1 MNTKQSILWQ
11 RLALAGL
18 AAAGFASVTTAAVAG
33 ECPANQRVADGR
45 GQQPGP
51 TAPQDVTDKII
62 AMTDLTKEQLGIK
75 DRLFR
80 ARQLEVKPGGI
91 VPWHSHGDRPAMIY
105 VVSGEIVEYASTCA
119 VPIEHRAGE
128 VTAERAPTSHWW
140 QNTGKVPAVLIS
152 VDLFRID
159 DKVNEKMM

>member
-1 MNTKQSILWQ
+1 MNTPQPLLWK
-11 RLALAGL
+11 RIALSGL
-18 AAAGFASVTTAAVAG
+18 TAAAFAFGTTAVAG
-33 ECPANQRVADGR
+33 ECPANQRVADGK
-45 GQQPGP
+45 GQKPGP
-51 TAPQDVTDKII
+51 TAPKDVTDKII

-80 ARQLEVKPGGI
+80 ARQLEIKPGGI
-91 VPWHSHGDRPAMIY
+91 VPWHSHADRPAMIY

-119 VPIEHRAGE
+119 VPIVHRAGE

-140 QNTGKVPAVLIS
+140 QNTGTVPAVLIS

>member
-1 MNTKQSILWQ
+1 MNTPQPLLWK

-18 AAAGFASVTTAAVAG
+18 TAAAFAFGTSAMAG
-33 ECPANQRVADGR
+33 ECPANQRVADGK
-45 GQQPGP
+45 GQKPGP

-80 ARQLEVKPGGI
+80 ARQLEIKPGGI
-91 VPWHSHGDRPAMIY
+91 VPWHSHADRPAMIY

-119 VPIEHRAGE
+119 VPIVHRAGE

-140 QNTGKVPAVLIS
+140 QNTGTVPAVLIS

>member
-1 MNTKQSILWQ
+1 MNTPQPLLWK
-11 RLALAGL
+11 RLALVGL
-18 AAAGFASVTTAAVAG
+18 TAAAFAIGTTAMAG
-33 ECPANQRVADGR
+33 ECPANQRVADGK

-51 TAPQDVTDKII
+51 TAPKDVTDKII

-80 ARQLEVKPGGI
+80 ARQLEIKPRGI
-91 VPWHSHGDRPAMIY
+91 VPWHSHADRPAMIY

-119 VPIEHRAGE
+119 VPIVHRAGE

-140 QNTGKVPAVLIS
+140 QNTGTVPVVLIS

-159 DKVNEKMM
+159 DKVNERMM

>member
-1 MNTKQSILWQ
+1 MNTPQPLLWK
-11 RLALAGL
+11 RLALVGL
-18 AAAGFASVTTAAVAG
+18 TATAFAVGTTAMAG
-33 ECPANQRVADGR
+33 ECPANQRVADGK
-45 GQQPGP
+45 GQKPGP
-51 TAPQDVTDKII
+51 TAPKDVTDKII

-80 ARQLEVKPGGI
+80 ARQLEIKPGGI
-91 VPWHSHGDRPAMIY
+91 VPWHSHADRPAMIY

-119 VPIEHRAGE
+119 VPIVHRAGE

-140 QNTGKVPAVLIS
+140 QNTGTVPVVLIS

>member
-1 MNTKQSILWQ
+1 MNTPQPLLWK
-11 RLALAGL
+11 RIALAGL
-18 AAAGFASVTTAAVAG
+18 TAAAFAFGTTAVAG
-33 ECPANQRVADGR
+33 ECPANQRVADGK
-45 GQQPGP
+45 GQKPGP
-51 TAPQDVTDKII
+51 TAPKDVTDKVI
-62 AMTDLTKEQLGIK
+62 AMTDLTKEQLGIR

-80 ARQLEVKPGGI
+80 ARQLEIKPGGI

-119 VPIEHRAGE
+119 VPIVHRAGE

-140 QNTGKVPAVLIS
+140 QNTATVPAVLIS

-159 DKVNEKMM
+159 DKVNERMM